1 MSNVLTNSASIP
13 YGTWGGVTRSSVT
26 TTVDNPYTITNLQY
40 NCKVNAFVNVEDTRT
55 VITNMIYY
63 AESNIPNYTTIT
75 SIPSGH
81 LPTDINTSL
90 AQDWYNAFSNCRN
103 LTSLPDPFYDTSNA
117 TNMSWMFYHCRNLTT
132 IPNFNTSNATSM
144 DSMFDSCF
152 NITTVPNFNTSKVT
166 RMNSVFYYCFNLT
179 TVPNF
184 DTSNVTDMFYMFIS
198 CSNLTTVPNFDTSNV
213 TDMYG
218 MFSGCSNFT
227 TIPNFDT
234 SKVTD
239 MGDMFAYCRNLTS
252 VPNFNTSKVTNMSY
266 MFDNCINIKGNLY
279 IESNNVTNARNI
291 FANTSNYTKNIYC
304 HANTTTYNTI
314 YNAMGNNTYNSNWNA
329 YLKTMEN
336 DYAYIGISFTGGF
349 DEPVYKIF
357 RFPTNKIAVI
367 RRNTS
372 DPSASA
378 SSIINIIEVTPYTDY
393 NIAITQD
400 DLDGWISHNGVIWGS
415 SRFTTSTVIQRF
427 QFFKDI
433 TNMTPDIVDT
443 I

>member
-1 MSNVLTNSASIP
+1 M
-13 YGTWGGVTRSSVT
+13 
-26 TTVDNPYTITNLQY
+26 VD
-40 NCKVNAFVNVEDTRT
+40 
-55 VITNMIYY
+55 Y
-63 AESNIPNYTTIT
+63 AILNIPNYNTIT
-75 SIPSGH
+75 EIPSGH
-81 LPTDINTSL
+81 LPTDINTST
-90 AQDWYNAFSNCRN
+90 AQNWSNAFDKCRY

-117 TNMSWMFYHCRNLTT
+117 TNMR
-132 IPNFNTSNATSM
+132 
-144 DSMFDSCF
+144 
-152 NITTVPNFNTSKVT
+152 
-166 RMNSVFYYCFNLT
+166 
-179 TVPNF
+179 
-184 DTSNVTDMFYMFIS
+184 YMFHN
-198 CSNLTTVPNFDTSNV
+198 CSNLTTVPNFDTGNV

-218 MFSGCSNFT
+218 MFRDCSNLT

-239 MGDMFAYCRNLTS
+239 MHYMFYRCYNLTT
-252 VPNFNTSKVTNMSY
+252 VPNFDTGNVTDMGF
-266 MFDNCINIKGNLY
+266 MFDKCSNIKGDLY
-279 IESNNVTNARNI
+279 IESNNATSAGYMFRNC
-291 FANTSNYTKNIYC
+291 SKYTKNIYC
-304 HANTTTYNTI
+304 HAGTTTYNSI
-314 YNAMGNNTYNSNWNA
+314 YRAMGNTSYNSSWNT

-336 DYAYIGISFTGGF
+336 DYAHIWISFSGGY

-372 DPSASA
+372 DTSSGTA

-415 SRFTTSTVIQRF
+415 SRFTTSTVIQGF